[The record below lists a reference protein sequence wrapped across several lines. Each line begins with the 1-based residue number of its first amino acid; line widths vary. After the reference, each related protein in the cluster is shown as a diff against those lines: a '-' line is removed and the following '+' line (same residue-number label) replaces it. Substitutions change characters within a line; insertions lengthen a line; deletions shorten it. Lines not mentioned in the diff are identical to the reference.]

1 MPSIVDLLQITKQA
15 KVKLQ
20 MDNDMLMLV
29 EIRIQIIIY
38 SSILNKETIYKISQ
52 KHLPIASLKANEI
65 EHKMLKPLT
74 F

>member
-1 MPSIVDLLQITKQA
+1 
-15 KVKLQ
+15 
-20 MDNDMLMLV
+20 MLV

-52 KHLPIASLKANEI
+52 KHLALASLKVNEI

-74 F
+74 FRRANRKSKCSGVDYL